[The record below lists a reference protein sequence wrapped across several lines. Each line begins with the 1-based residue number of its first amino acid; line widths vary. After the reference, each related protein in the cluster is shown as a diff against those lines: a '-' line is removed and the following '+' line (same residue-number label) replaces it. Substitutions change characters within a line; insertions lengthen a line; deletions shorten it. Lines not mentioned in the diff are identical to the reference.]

1 MRKREKD
8 DNGFK
13 VSLASVECKS
23 FYNYLKEEAEVPSPE
38 TLQVARSQTI
48 FVYGEDELEVEVGL
62 LYGGREE
69 TYSEIRVMTRF
80 QIVNPQ
86 KVIKVDRNT
95 RQVLFD
101 ESLLRIV
108 LPVALDTARGYCSA
122 RLEGSPLA
130 AFPFPIIRTDD
141 LIKTCRIM
149 LCDK

>member
-1 MRKREKD
+1 MQMREKT

-13 VSLASVECKS
+13 VSLASVECQS
-23 FYNYLKEEAEVPSPE
+23 FYNYLKEEEEVSSPE
-38 TLQVARSQTI
+38 TLQVAHSLTI
-48 FVYGEDELEVEVGL
+48 FVCGEDELEVEVGL

-69 TYSEIRVMTRF
+69 TYSEIRVVSRF

-86 KVIKVDRNT
+86 QVVKVDQNT

-101 ESLLRIV
+101 ESLLRLI

-122 RLEGSPLA
+122 RLEGTPLA
-130 AFPFPIIRTDD
+130 AFPFPIIKTDV

-149 LCDK
+149 VKDN